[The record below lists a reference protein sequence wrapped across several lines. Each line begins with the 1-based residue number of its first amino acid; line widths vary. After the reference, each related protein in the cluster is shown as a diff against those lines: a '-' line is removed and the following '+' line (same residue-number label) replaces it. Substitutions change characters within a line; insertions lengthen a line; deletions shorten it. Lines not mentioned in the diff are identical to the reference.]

1 MLASRYHRRCKSG
14 KKPCGDATQGGQSGA
29 QPAGSSAPRSLAPAP
44 PSAPAQSGGIKARA
58 RSTGSTITSTGK
70 QRRQPATSNQGLS
83 PSTIT
88 PSGSIVYADFVST
101 GNPPRPRAQQTPQ
114 ADVSPNNRS
123 LEEQY
128 HLFFQKPSRAA
139 VLEIHQSSKTR
150 LRISAVPI
158 QDVTDQHDQPCQFQE
173 VSFDSLSV
181 EQALEEGE
189 IIWLI
194 QITLSPQKT
203 RELVKRL
210 EGMDGLPTIIQSCSF
225 TAFAPSFS

>member
-1 MLASRYHRRCKSG
+1 MLRK
-14 KKPCGDATQGGQSGA
+14 GA
-29 QPAGSSAPRSLAPAP
+29 SLALSQLVAALLVLWLQLLP
-44 PSAPAQSGGIKARA
+44 
-58 RSTGSTITSTGK
+58 STGK